1 VPSLEV
7 GFSHFPAFERAGIKQ
22 IINGPFTFAP
32 DGNPLV
38 GPVRGLENYWCACA
52 VMAGFSQGG
61 GVGLALAGW
70 MVNGD
75 LGFDVW
81 GMDVARFGS
90 WADMPYT
97 NAKVRENYSRRFR
110 IRYPNEELTAARQHR
125 TSPLYE
131 TLKTRGAVFGA
142 VASIEHALWYAPE
155 GVQPAEDA
163 TFRRSNA
170 FPIVA
175 EECKAVRGGVGL
187 IETSTFAKYEVS
199 GPSAGAWLDGLMAGR
214 LPKPGR
220 MALNPLLNAH
230 GRLVGDFTVAALTS
244 DRFFIFGSGVAEDYH
259 MRLFLAQMPAS
270 GVEIVSHGLG
280 MTGLSLAGPKSR
292 DVLARVVAI
301 DVSADA
307 FKFMSFAEVAVAG
320 VPALVGRV
328 TFTGDLGFEIWCK
341 AEHQVALFEA
351 LMAAG
356 AEDGIQLFG
365 ARALKSLSIEKG
377 FGSWATEYRPI
388 YGALETGLD
397 RFVRYDKPAFMGR
410 DAALAERDAGPKR
423 KLCLFD
429 VNASDADCIGDVG
442 GVRAQRR

>member
-1 VPSLEV
+1 
-7 GFSHFPAFERAGIKQ
+7 
-22 IINGPFTFAP
+22 
-32 DGNPLV
+32 
-38 GPVRGLENYWCACA
+38 
-52 VMAGFSQGG
+52 
-61 GVGLALAGW
+61 
-70 MVNGD
+70 
-75 LGFDVW
+75 
-81 GMDVARFGS
+81 
-90 WADMPYT
+90 
-97 NAKVRENYSRRFR
+97 
-110 IRYPNEELTAARQHR
+110 
-125 TSPLYE
+125 
-131 TLKTRGAVFGA
+131 
-142 VASIEHALWYAPE
+142 
-155 GVQPAEDA
+155 
-163 TFRRSNA
+163 
-170 FPIVA
+170 
-175 EECKAVRGGVGL
+175 
-187 IETSTFAKYEVS
+187 
-199 GPSAGAWLDGLMAGR
+199 
-214 LPKPGR
+214 

-429 VNASDADCIGDVG
+429 VDASDADCIGDEAIWCHGEVIGWVTSGAYGHSVG
-442 GVRAQRR
+442 KSLALGYVDATKAGDAIDFEIEIIGDKRPAKCLSAPPFDPSGARMRA